1 MLTYPEID
9 PVALALGPLQIHWY
23 GLTYLLSFLIV
34 WRLFIFRAKKPWS
47 PIEPKQAED
56 LIFNGALGVVIG
68 GRLGYVFF
76 YKMDQFLADP
86 LWLFRLWEGGMSFH
100 GGLLGVLVA
109 LYISARLWK
118 VAFLQIGD
126 FVAPMVPVGL
136 FFGRI
141 GNFIGQELW
150 GRPTDGWWA
159 MVFPSDP
166 TGLPRHPSQL
176 YEAALEG
183 LLLFILLWFVSAK
196 PRPRGLLSGC
206 FLLGYGS
213 MRFLVEFARAPDPHL
228 ADLLLFGW
236 VSRGQ
241 VLSTP
246 MIFAGLLLIAW
257 SLGKFNRTKVNQ

>member
-9 PVALALGPLQIHWY
+9 PVALALGPLEIHWY

-34 WRLFIFRAKKPWS
+34 WRLMVYRAKKPWS
-47 PIEPKQAED
+47 PIKPGQAED

-76 YKMDQFLADP
+76 YQIDQFLADP
-86 LWLFRLWEGGMSFH
+86 LWLFRVWEGGMAFH
-100 GGLLGVLVA
+100 GGLIGVLVA
-109 LYISARLWK
+109 LYISARRWQ
-118 VAFLQIGD
+118 VGFLQIGD

-150 GRPTDGWWA
+150 GRPTEGWWA
-159 MVFPSDP
+159 MVFPRDP
-166 TGLPRHPSQL
+166 TSLPRHPSQL

-183 LLLFILLWFVSAK
+183 LLLFVLLWLISSK
-196 PRPRGLLSGC
+196 PRPGGLVAGC
-206 FLLGYGS
+206 FLFGYGCL
-213 MRFLVEFARAPDPHL
+213 RFLVEFAREPDAHL

-236 VSRGQ
+236 ITRGQ
-241 VLSTP
+241 VLSVP
-246 MIFAGLLLIAW
+246 MILAGVLLTIW
-257 SLGKFNRTKVNQ
+257 SLRKSNSIGNH

>member
-9 PVALALGPLQIHWY
+9 PVAISLGPLEVHWY
-23 GLTYLLSFLIV
+23 GLMYLLSFLIV
-34 WRLFIFRAKKPWS
+34 WRLFVYRAKKNWS
-47 PIEPKQAED
+47 PIQPGQAED

-76 YKMDQFLADP
+76 YQFDQFLADP
-86 LWLFRLWEGGMSFH
+86 LWLFRVWEGGMAFH

-109 LYISARLWK
+109 LYISARRWR
-118 VAFLQIGD
+118 VGFLQIAD

-150 GRPTDGWWA
+150 GRPTEGWWA
-159 MVFPSDP
+159 MVFPRDP

-183 LLLFILLWFVSAK
+183 LLLFILLWLLSAR
-196 PRPRGLLSGC
+196 PRPRGLVAGC
-206 FLLGYGS
+206 FLFGYGGL
-213 MRFLVEFARAPDPHL
+213 RFLVEFAREPDAHL

-236 VSRGQ
+236 ITRGQ
-241 VLSTP
+241 ILSVP
-246 MIFAGLLLIAW
+246 MIVAGILIVIW
-257 SLGKFNRTKVNQ
+257 SLRKSNPVGNK

>member
-9 PVALALGPLQIHWY
+9 PVAISLGPLKIHWY

-34 WRLFIFRAKKPWS
+34 WRLFVFRAKKSWT
-47 PIEPKQAED
+47 PINPDQAED

-86 LWLFRLWEGGMSFH
+86 LWLFRIWEGGMAFH
-100 GGLLGVLVA
+100 GGLIGVIVA
-109 LYISARLWK
+109 LYISARRWH
-118 VAFLQIGD
+118 VDFLQISD

-150 GRPTDGWWA
+150 GRPTEGWWA
-159 MVFPSDP
+159 MVFPRDP
-166 TGLPRHPSQL
+166 LGLARHPSQL

-183 LLLFILLWFVSAK
+183 LLLFAVLWWISMK
-196 PRPRGLLSGC
+196 PRPRGLISGC
-206 FLLGYGS
+206 FLAGYGGL
-213 MRFLVEFARAPDPHL
+213 RFLVEFAREPDAHL

-236 VSRGQ
+236 ITRGQ
-241 VLSTP
+241 VLSVP
-246 MIFAGLLLIAW
+246 MLLAGVFIIVW
-257 SLGKFNRTKVNQ
+257 SLRNSRQTSTKS